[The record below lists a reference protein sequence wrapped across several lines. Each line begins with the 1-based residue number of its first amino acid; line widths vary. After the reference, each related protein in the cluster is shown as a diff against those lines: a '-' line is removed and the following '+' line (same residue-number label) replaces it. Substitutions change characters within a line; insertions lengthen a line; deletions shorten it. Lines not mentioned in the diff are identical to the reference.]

1 VPGIVVP
8 YEEPMDPEIVMDT
21 DKISVEDI
29 IARIRM
35 EMQGLNLK
43 TFRNSF

>member
-8 YEEPMDPEIVMDT
+8 YEEPMNPEIVMDT
-21 DKISVEDI
+21 DKTSVEDI

-35 EMQGLNLK
+35 EIARLK
-43 TFRNSF
+43 S